1 MLLPLTAEHPSPWP
15 GSGRLARAAIVA
27 VTAVALIG
35 ATLLAN
41 VAFWRE
47 PRSVTVGLV
56 EVRTPAWP
64 EDAAPVRI
72 ALLSD
77 FHVDNVHMT
86 PERIRGL
93 ATTTAALDP
102 DMVVLGGDYVGG
114 LLGESGRGGARNRR
128 TTEANRVVEDGLS
141 ALTTFKAREG
151 VFAIIGNHD
160 CWWDCRRV
168 AAVLEA
174 GGVKVLQ
181 NASARVAR
189 PKGARGGDVWLVGLE
204 DAQTQ
209 KPDFR
214 AASAGVPA
222 GAAVVGLAHNPGLFD
237 WSSNTLPI
245 LLAGHTHGGQVRFPW
260 IGAPAKMSR
269 HTEDA
274 FQGFFVHDG
283 RVLVVTRGLGES
295 GLPVRFGS
303 PPEILMVRISH
314 GTTATA
320 DRLP

>member
-1 MLLPLTAEHPSPWP
+1 MLLPLTAEQSPTK
-15 GSGRLARAAIVA
+15 SLGRLGRAVIVVLIA
-27 VTAVALIG
+27 GGLVATG
-35 ATLLAN
+35 LLAN

-64 EDAAPVRI
+64 ANAAPVRI

-77 FHVDNVHMT
+77 FHVDDVHMT
-86 PERIRGL
+86 AERIRRL
-93 ATTTAALDP
+93 ATTTTALDP
-102 DMVVLGGDYVGG
+102 DLVVLGGDYVGG
-114 LLGESGRGGARNRR
+114 LLGESGRGGARGNRTAR
-128 TTEANRVVEDGLS
+128 ANRVVEDGLV

-174 GGVKVLQ
+174 GGVRVLQ
-181 NASARVAR
+181 NANARVAR
-189 PKGARGGDVWLVGLE
+189 PKGARGGDIWLVGLE

-209 KPDFR
+209 KPDFK
-214 AASAGVPA
+214 AASAGIPD

-237 WSSNTLPI
+237 WSSNTLPV

-274 FQGFFVHDG
+274 FQGFFVRDG

-314 GTTATA
+314 GPTATA
-320 DRLP
+320 TRLP

>member
-1 MLLPLTAEHPSPWP
+1 MLPPLNAERPKVPAWLSKT
-15 GSGRLARAAIVA
+15 AIVV
-27 VTAVALIG
+27 VTAGALL
-35 ATLLAN
+35 AAALLAN

-64 EDAAPVRI
+64 ADAAPVRI

-77 FHVDNVHMT
+77 FHVDGVHMSAD
-86 PERIRGL
+86 RVRKL

-102 DMVVLGGDYVGG
+102 DIVLLAGDYVGA
-114 LLGESGRGGARNRR
+114 LLGESGHGGARSQR
-128 TTEANRVVEDGLS
+128 TAEANRVVEEGLS
-141 ALTTFKAREG
+141 ALTAFKARQG

-160 CWWDCRRV
+160 CWWDCQRV
-168 AAVLEA
+168 AAVLDA
-174 GGVKVLQ
+174 GGIKVLQ
-181 NASARVAR
+181 NANARVAR
-189 PKGARGGDVWLVGLE
+189 PGGDVWLVGLE

-209 KPDFR
+209 KPDVG
-214 AASAGVPA
+214 AALAGVPP

-237 WSSNTLPI
+237 WSSNTLPV

-260 IGAPAKMSR
+260 IGAPVRMSR

-274 FQGFFVHDG
+274 FQGFFVRDG
-283 RVLVVTRGLGES
+283 RVLVVTRGLGET

-303 PPEILMVRISH
+303 PPEILIVRISH
-314 GTTATA
+314 GDAATAT
-320 DRLP
+320 RLP

>member
-1 MLLPLTAEHPSPWP
+1 MKLPLNARRPTAP
-15 GSGRLARAAIVA
+15 GWLFKAAIFA
-27 VTAVALIG
+27 VTVGALIV
-35 ATLLAN
+35 AAMLAN

-47 PRSVTVGLV
+47 PRSVTVALV

-64 EDAAPVRI
+64 ADAAPVRI

-77 FHVDNVHMT
+77 FHVDDVHMSAD
-86 PERIRGL
+86 RIRKL

-102 DMVVLGGDYVGG
+102 DIVLLAGDYVGG
-114 LLGESGRGGARNRR
+114 LLEESGRGGARSQR
-128 TTEANRVVEDGLS
+128 TAEANRVVEAGLS
-141 ALTTFKAREG
+141 ALTTFKARQG
-151 VFAIIGNHD
+151 VFAVIGNHD

-168 AAVLEA
+168 AAVLDA

-181 NASARVAR
+181 NANARVAR
-189 PKGARGGDVWLVGLE
+189 PGGDVWLVGLE

-209 KPDFR
+209 KPDVG
-214 AASAGVPA
+214 AALAGVPA

-260 IGAPAKMSR
+260 IGAPVRMSR

-274 FQGFFVHDG
+274 FQGFFVRDG
-283 RVLVVTRGLGES
+283 RVLVVTRGLGET

-303 PPEILMVRISH
+303 PPEILIVRISH
-314 GTTATA
+314 GDAATAT
-320 DRLP
+320 RLP